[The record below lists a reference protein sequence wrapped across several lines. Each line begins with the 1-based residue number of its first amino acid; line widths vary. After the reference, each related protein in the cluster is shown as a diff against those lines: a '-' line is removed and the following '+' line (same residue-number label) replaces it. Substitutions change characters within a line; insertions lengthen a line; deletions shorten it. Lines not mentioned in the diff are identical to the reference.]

1 MIEVMREARV
11 PAGVD
16 EAWGIVSPVSDWLA
30 PLAPARAHEWFAFSE
45 RTEVLDGEGVGQTRT
60 QHGHWGSKKSEVDQ
74 EIIAWEPGKL
84 LAWNHLAERLGGKP
98 APKFA
103 ASTEFRIELSG
114 DDEATTVRLRSLQQP
129 AGALKGW
136 LMLCQCGNS
145 LGTKDI
151 ERSLD
156 RSLERLA
163 TLV

>member
-16 EAWGIVSPVSDWLA
+16 RVWTIVSD
-30 PLAPARAHEWFAFSE
+30 PARAHEWFAFSV

-60 QHGHWGSKKSEVDQ
+60 QHGRWGSKESEVDQ

-84 LAWNHLAERLGGKP
+84 LAWKHLAERLDGKP

-103 ASTEFRIELSG
+103 ASTEFRIELDGG
-114 DDEATTVRLRSLQQP
+114 DDATTVRLRSRQEP

-136 LMLCQCGNS
+136 LMKR

-151 ERSLD
+151 ERSLE

-163 TLV
+163 TLL

>member
-16 EAWGIVSPVSDWLA
+16 RVWAIVSD
-30 PLAPARAHEWFAFSE
+30 PARAHEWFAFSV

-60 QHGHWGSKKSEVDQ
+60 QHGRWGSKESEVDQ
-74 EIIAWEPGKL
+74 EIIAWEPGRL
-84 LAWNHLAERLGGKP
+84 LAWKHLAERLDGKP

-103 ASTEFRIELSG
+103 ASTEFRIELDGG
-114 DDEATTVRLRSLQQP
+114 DDATTVRLRSRQEP

-136 LMLCQCGNS
+136 LMKR

-151 ERSLD
+151 ERSLE
-156 RSLERLA
+156 RSLAQLA
-163 TLV
+163 TLL

>member
-16 EAWGIVSPVSDWLA
+16 RVWAIVSD
-30 PLAPARAHEWFAFSE
+30 PARAHEWFAFSV

-60 QHGHWGSKKSEVDQ
+60 QHGRWGSKESEVDQ
-74 EIIAWEPGKL
+74 EIIAWEPGRL
-84 LAWNHLAERLGGKP
+84 LAWKHLAERLDGKP

-103 ASTEFRIELSG
+103 ASTEFRIELDG
-114 DDEATTVRLRSLQQP
+114 DDDATTVRLRSRQEP

-136 LMLCQCGNS
+136 LMKR

-151 ERSLD
+151 ERSLE
-156 RSLERLA
+156 RSLAQLA
-163 TLV
+163 TLL